1 MIISYKNGEWK
12 EPGSLCQ
19 AIGIFKEGFAHH
31 RTISVV
37 GGGGKTTVIRK
48 IMNECRNEGIPCAV
62 STTTHIQKYDTEY
75 FLGVSSVE
83 MFRRIMLKY
92 GVVWMGKETTD
103 KKLTAFPDTYIKEIS
118 NEPGMLLLEADGAK
132 RLPVKAPAEHEPVIC
147 AQTDIV
153 LNVYGMSAVGKKLK
167 DGCFRVK
174 EMEQILGKT
183 EEDILYPEDIVT
195 LAVSQR
201 AGRKC
206 VADDME
212 YQVILNQVDTEEQ
225 KEMAVKIA
233 EAIVKKLS
241 GEQGKKLPGEQGKK
255 RLGRQ
260 TEDMACM
267 ERISRVHV
275 VSDLI
280 QLEER
285 W

>member
-1 MIISYKNGEWK
+1 MIKSYTNGEWK

-19 AIGIFKEGFAHH
+19 AIGIFKENFHK
-31 RTISVV
+31 TVSVV

-48 IMNECRNEGIPCAV
+48 IMDECRNAGIPCAV
-62 STTTHIQKYDTEY
+62 STTTHIQKCDAGY
-75 FLGVSSVE
+75 FLGKPSVE
-83 MFRRIMLKY
+83 MFRQIMIKY

-241 GEQGKKLPGEQGKK
+241 GEQGKKLPG
-255 RLGRQ
+255 RQ